1 MGFLPHLWP
10 SADAQTGA
18 SLTAPSSTGR
28 HSGRPGRGVL
38 LLGGVAGQVACD
50 IWGRGQRCGG
60 HLLVA
65 GRPLEPHCL
74 RGISGVLR
82 HTGQGL
88 QVLRLQVTPQQPGP
102 VWLGPR
108 APQMTW
114 EPRGGHAGGAP
125 GASQAETSTLPRH
138 LRTCQPVSS
147 GAVVCPQAP
156 VLTTRR
162 LAVLP

>member
-10 SADAQTGA
+10 SANAQTGA
-18 SLTAPSSTGR
+18 SLTAPSSTGW

-38 LLGGVAGQVACD
+38 PLRGVVGQVACE
-50 IWGRGQRCGG
+50 IRGRGQQRGG

-82 HTGQGL
+82 YTGQGL
-88 QVLRLQVTPQQPGP
+88 QVLRLQVTAQQPGP
-102 VWLGPR
+102 AWLGLR

-114 EPRGGHAGGAP
+114 EPQGGHAGGAP
-125 GASQAETSTLPRH
+125 GASQAETSTPLRH
-138 LRTCQPVSS
+138 LRARQLVNSGPV
-147 GAVVCPQAP
+147 VHPQAP

-162 LAVLP
+162 LAILP